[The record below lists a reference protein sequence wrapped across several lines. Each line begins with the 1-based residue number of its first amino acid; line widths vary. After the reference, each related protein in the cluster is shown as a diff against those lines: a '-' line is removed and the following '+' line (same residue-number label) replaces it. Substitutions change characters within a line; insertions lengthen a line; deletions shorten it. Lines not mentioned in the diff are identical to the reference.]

1 MVSLSSQ
8 FPILVAIAPLM
19 AAPLCALFR
28 GKTLPWALSTI
39 VSAFA
44 FYVSLQLLFA
54 VSANGP
60 ISYELGGW
68 SAPWGI
74 EYVVDLLSGFM
85 LVLISGISTGVLL
98 FARESI
104 TKEVPESQLGLFF
117 AAYLLALTGMLGI
130 CITGDAFN
138 VFVFLEIMSLSSY
151 ALVAMGE
158 KTDRR
163 ALTAA
168 FQYLIIGTVGA
179 TFYLIGVG
187 LIYMMT
193 GTLNIADIAARL
205 PEIEGTRPI
214 LAAVGFIVIGLCIKL
229 ALFPFHVWLPNGYT
243 YAPSIVTAFF
253 AGTATKVSV
262 YLLIRYIFT
271 VFGADYSFA
280 ELDLMNILMPLAVIG
295 FLSMSTVAIFQTN
308 LKRLLAYSSVAQL
321 GYMTLGIAFASE
333 AGLTAALVHIFNHAI
348 VKTGLFLSVACMFF
362 VVGSVYLKDLQGI
375 GKRMPITTFGFVLGG
390 LGLIGVPLTPGFI
403 SKWYLVV
410 AALEKGSFIGYS
422 LVAALMIS
430 SLLAVIYIWRV
441 VEVAYFQDMPDGVE
455 KKEAPLSLIVPT
467 WIFILASFYF
477 GIETSFNVGFAKA
490 AAAFLM
496 GGV

>member
-1 MVSLSSQ
+1 MFALSSQ
-8 FPILVAIAPLM
+8 FPVLVIVLPLLS
-19 AAPLCALFR
+19 APLCALLR
-28 GKTLPWALSTI
+28 GPRFPWALTTAM
-39 VSAFA
+39 SALA
-44 FYVSLQLLFA
+44 FFFSVELLAA
-54 VSANGP
+54 VATGGP

-68 SAPWGI
+68 EPPWGI
-74 EYVVDLLSGFM
+74 EYVIDPLSGFM
-85 LVLISGISTGVLL
+85 LVIISGISTGVLL

-104 TKEVPESQLGLFF
+104 AKEVPGHQLGLFF

-151 ALVAMGE
+151 VLIAMGARN
-158 KTDRR
+158 DRR

-193 GTLNIADIAARL
+193 GTLNMADIASRFAD
-205 PEIEGTRPI
+205 IEGTRPI
-214 LAAVGFIVIGLCIKL
+214 LAAVGFIVIGLSIKL
-229 ALFPFHVWLPNGYT
+229 ALFPFHVWLPNAYT

-262 YLLIRYIFT
+262 YLLIRFIFT
-271 VFGADYSFA
+271 IFGPDSSFGGVELAD
-280 ELDLMNILMPLAVIG
+280 ILLPLGVLG
-295 FLSMSTVAIFQTN
+295 FLSMSVVAIFQTN

-321 GYMTLGIAFASE
+321 GYMALGIALASE
-333 AGLTAALVHIFNHAI
+333 AGLTASLLHIFNHAI
-348 VKTGLFLSVACMFF
+348 VKTGLFLSVGCIFF
-362 VVGSVYLKDLQGI
+362 ATGSVYLKDLHGI

-403 SKWYLVV
+403 SKWYLVG
-410 AALEKGSFIGYS
+410 AALEKGSVIGYS

-441 VEVAYFQDMPDGVE
+441 VEVAYFRDPPEGAAIG
-455 KKEAPLSLIVPT
+455 EAPLSLLVPT
-467 WIFILASFYF
+467 WIFILGSFYF
-477 GIETSFNVGFAKA
+477 GIDTTLNVGFAKA

-496 GGV
+496 GGA